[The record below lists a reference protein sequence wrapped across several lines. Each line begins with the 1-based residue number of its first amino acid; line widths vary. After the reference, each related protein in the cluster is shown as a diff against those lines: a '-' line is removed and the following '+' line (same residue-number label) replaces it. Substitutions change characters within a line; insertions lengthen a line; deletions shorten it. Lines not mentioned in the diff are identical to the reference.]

1 MNKNDLPYLRN
12 NQDIVFFPPMHLNLV
27 VYNRNIVAS
36 SSDLTGILWKT
47 SENIFR
53 NVRKMF
59 GLVFRQI
66 FENLQKITKN
76 IVFYLIKLHG
86 HLEIQNFSSHVEN
99 YFTCSLLSLAH
110 FKEGVILCPID
121 SLYPSF

>member
-1 MNKNDLPYLRN
+1 
-12 NQDIVFFPPMHLNLV
+12 MHLNLV
-27 VYNRNIVAS
+27 VYNQNIVAS

-66 FENLQKITKN
+66 FENLQKIPQN
-76 IVFYLIKLHG
+76 IVFYLIKLPG
-86 HLEIQNFSSHVEN
+86 HLEIQNFSSHVAKFHL
-99 YFTCSLLSLAH
+99 FTVISRSL
-110 FKEGVILCPID
+110 
-121 SLYPSF
+121 

>member
-1 MNKNDLPYLRN
+1 
-12 NQDIVFFPPMHLNLV
+12 MHLNLV

-76 IVFYLIKLHG
+76 IVFYLIKLPG
-86 HLEIQNFSSHVEN
+86 HLEIQTFSSHVEN
-99 YFTCSLLSLAH
+99 YFTCSLLSPAH

-121 SLYPSF
+121 SLYACF